1 MNCRPC
7 WKVRCRCC
15 GAANLSPS
23 FTKHEF
29 FECLALKLVACR
41 PSLRGEEFCPCTG
54 GTEYIAVGHAFFALR
69 HLVRTMRLD
78 RNFVNGQFIEP
89 ATDELISVYNPA
101 TEALAARVACASK
114 DEAIAAVNAAAAAQ
128 KSWRKLP
135 AAERAVYL
143 HKLADAL
150 TECAPAIGE
159 ALALESGKSVTDATN
174 EAIYAGQITRYHA
187 EWARRIEGEVI
198 PSDTPDENLVLHRE
212 PIGVV
217 ACLIP
222 FNYPVY
228 TFMRKIA
235 PALISGNT
243 VVVRPSNN
251 TPTSA
256 FEIAKAVER
265 AGLPAGVVNIL
276 AMSHDVA
283 ETVCTHP
290 AVGMITLTGSVG
302 AGRKVLEYCKANI
315 AKPSLELGGKTPAII
330 EPDADLEKAARELVA
345 SKTTH
350 CGQLCTAIERVYV
363 HESVHD
369 RFVALLKQH
378 MSAVKSGDR
387 AENPALMGPLVNDA
401 SRRSIHAMVERAV
414 EAGASVE
421 TGGELPDGKGFFY
434 PATLL
439 SNCRQDMEIIQEETF
454 GPIMPVVKYGTLDEA
469 LGMAND
475 HQFGLSSVLYT
486 ENYRTAMK
494 VANGIEAGELYV
506 NRTPADPYQ
515 GFHAGWK
522 RSGLGGD
529 DGKHGMLEFTQTRL
543 VVMKY

>member
-1 MNCRPC
+1 M
-7 WKVRCRCC
+7 
-15 GAANLSPS
+15 GLIAAGN
-23 FTKHEF
+23 
-29 FECLALKLVACR
+29 AL
-41 PSLRGEEFCPCTG
+41 
-54 GTEYIAVGHAFFALR
+54 FALR
-69 HLVRTMRLD
+69 HLVRNMRLD
-78 RNFVNGQFIEP
+78 RNFVSGQFIEP
-89 ATDELISVYNPA
+89 ATDELIPVYNPA
-101 TEALAARVACASK
+101 TEALIAQVSGASK
-114 DEAIAAVNAAAAAQ
+114 AEAVAAVEAAAAAQ
-128 KSWRKLP
+128 KGWRKLP
-135 AAERAVYL
+135 STERGAYL
-143 HKLADAL
+143 QKLADAL
-150 TECAPAIGE
+150 TECAPAIGA
-159 ALALESGKSVTDATN
+159 ALAQESGKSVADATS
-174 EAIYAGQITRYHA
+174 EAVYAGQITRYHA

-222 FNYPVY
+222 FNFPVY
-228 TFMRKIA
+228 TLMRKIA
-235 PALISGNT
+235 PALIAGNT
-243 VVVRPSNN
+243 VIVRPSNN

-256 FEIAKAVER
+256 FEIAKAVAQAE
-265 AGLPAGVVNIL
+265 LPAGVVNIL
-276 AMSHDVA
+276 AMSHATA
-283 ETVCTHP
+283 EAVCTHP

-330 EPDADLEKAARELVA
+330 EPDADLEKAARDLVA

-369 RFVALLKQH
+369 RFVALLKEH

-387 AENPALMGPLVNDA
+387 SENAGWMGPLVNEA
-401 SRRSIHAMVERAV
+401 SRQSIHAMVERAV
-414 EAGASVE
+414 AAGAKIE
-421 TGGELPDGKGFFY
+421 TGGRLPEGKGFFY

-454 GPIMPVVKYGTLDEA
+454 GPIMPVVKYRTLDEA
-469 LGMAND
+469 LAMAND
-475 HQFGLSSVLYT
+475 HQFGLSSVLYS
-486 ENYRTAMK
+486 ENYRNTMK
-494 VANGIEAGELYV
+494 VANNIEAGELYV